1 MLVLMPGYRSLKFVR
16 IPTTAAGES
25 GELNLH
31 NAFADA
37 RTSDATLRALRA
49 NGPASEPL
57 AIRLLYGG
65 PVFPAPVVL
74 TDETLARLRAL
85 AAGAPLH
92 TAAALR
98 LVEAV
103 LRAPDCR
110 ATLFFETAFFAAL
123 PEREYA
129 AGVDPELAT
138 RMGLRRFGYH
148 GLYHEAAVQSLAAE
162 WRKDGRPARRVLSV
176 CLDPK
181 PELAAVLGARPLM
194 VTGGMTPLE
203 GLPGETSCGDLD
215 PSIILTLGQEMK
227 WGPEQIDA
235 ALARESGLSALAGR
249 RVTLPQVWDSAGP
262 ELADA
267 REVFRH
273 RLLLAAGAGMAAV
286 GGVDGIVF
294 SGAYAELG
302 SRVGPWLAA
311 RLTLPGGPGSE
322 PPWTFLSRSLP
333 EVMADAARAL
343 LSNSAPARPA
353 VIPAA

>member
-16 IPTTAAGES
+16 VSTTAAGES
-25 GELNLH
+25 GELNL
-31 NAFADA
+31 NEAFADA
-37 RTSDATLRALRA
+37 ATSDATLRALRA
-49 NGPASEPL
+49 NAPACEPL

-65 PVFPAPVVL
+65 SVFPAPVAL
-74 TDETLARLRAL
+74 TDETLARLRSL

-98 LVEAV
+98 LAEAV

-110 ATLFFETAFFAAL
+110 TALFFETSFFTAL

-162 WRKDGRPARRVLSV
+162 WRRAGRPARRVLSI

-215 PSIILTLGQEMK
+215 PSIILTLAQEMK

-249 RVTLPQVWDSAGP
+249 RVTLPEVWDSTAS
-262 ELADA
+262 ELTDA
-267 REVFRH
+267 RELLRH
-273 RLLLAAGAGMAAV
+273 RLLLAAGAGMAAL
-286 GGVDGIVF
+286 GGVDGIAF

-311 RLTLPGGPGSE
+311 RLALPGGPGSK
-322 PPWTFLSRSLP
+322 PPWTLTRRSLP
-333 EVMADAARAL
+333 EVIADTARAL
-343 LSNSAPARPA
+343 LANSAPARPA
-353 VIPAA
+353 TVPAA